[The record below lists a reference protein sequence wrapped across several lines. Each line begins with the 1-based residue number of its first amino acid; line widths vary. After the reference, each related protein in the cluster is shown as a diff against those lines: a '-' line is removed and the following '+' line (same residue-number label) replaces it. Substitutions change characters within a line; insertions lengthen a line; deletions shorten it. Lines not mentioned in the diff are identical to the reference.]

1 MKRMTIRKIFLYGFL
16 LFSLVV
22 LIYGIMFA
30 VSQMVNIKYY
40 FDDSLPNSS
49 NSSIPICEK
58 EFFLELVFYA
68 KFVIV
73 YAVYGLILSIHIQE
87 NPIQIAPLC
96 QV

>member
-1 MKRMTIRKIFLYGFL
+1 MKRMTIRKIFLCGFL

-22 LIYGIMFA
+22 LIYGIMFT

-40 FDDSLPNSS
+40 FDDSLPNRN

-68 KFVIV
+68 KIVIM
-73 YAVYGLILSIHIQE
+73 YAVYGLILSISCIRRKK
-87 NPIQIAPLC
+87 IAR
-96 QV
+96 